1 MKEIWLKRKMGSW
14 RKKNRKMTTK
24 VIFGIKKLLVFGKKL
39 KKKKMCLIESQYG
52 GGEGG
57 VDERIEE
64 KKKNWRGFGFSDEIK
79 WNQKQ
84 QHFN

>member
-1 MKEIWLKRKMGSW
+1 
-14 RKKNRKMTTK
+14 MTTK

-64 KKKNWRGFGFSDEIK
+64 KKKN
-79 WNQKQ
+79 
-84 QHFN
+84 